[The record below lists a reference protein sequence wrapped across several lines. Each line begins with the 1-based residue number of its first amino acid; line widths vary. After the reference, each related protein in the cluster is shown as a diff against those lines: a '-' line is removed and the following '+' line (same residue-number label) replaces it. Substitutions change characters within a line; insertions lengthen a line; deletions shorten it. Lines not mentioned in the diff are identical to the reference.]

1 MNLKTNHLYSV
12 VKKIKIHTKP
22 LIEVVVP
29 QTGLFVKQTDT
40 YLVFAGFKVRKE
52 CVVSVTE
59 LGTEATSEAI

>member
-1 MNLKTNHLYSV
+1 MNLKKNHLYSV

-22 LIEVVVP
+22 LTEVVVS

-40 YLVFAGFKVRKE
+40 YLVFVGFKVRKQ

-59 LGTEATSEAI
+59 LDTKATSEAI

>member
-1 MNLKTNHLYSV
+1 MNLKPKHHYSV

-29 QTGLFVKQTDT
+29 QAGLFVKQTDT
-40 YLVFAGFKVRKE
+40 YLVFVGFRVRKE

-59 LGTEATSEAI
+59 LDTEAPSEVI